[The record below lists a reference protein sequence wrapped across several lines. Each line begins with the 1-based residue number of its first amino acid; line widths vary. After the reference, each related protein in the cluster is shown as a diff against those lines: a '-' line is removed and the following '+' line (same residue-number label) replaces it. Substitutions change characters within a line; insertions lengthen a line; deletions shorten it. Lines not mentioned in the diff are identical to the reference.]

1 MYPTCMV
8 TGPETVTLKIWSLLG
23 DQKPHPFYCYNKY
36 LKNAEAADEFQGL
49 SFCHFWYSSYILLT
63 SQGGGGARC
72 SILTAHVSGVK
83 KVEWVLRDIALSI
96 PAAIQPGFEGIYSGS
111 LNYLLRQRVPII
123 NHVVTKC
130 LLPYICQFVFLF
142 SEAKNSPIWVFSGKF
157 LSFTFGST
165 HSEFELVR
173 KLGWT
178 YCTYFINC
186 SMN

>member
-1 MYPTCMV
+1 MYPTCMA
-8 TGPETVTLKIWSLLG
+8 TGPEPVTLKIWSLLG

-96 PAAIQPGFEGIYSGS
+96 PATIQLGFEGIYSGS

-130 LLPYICQFVFLF
+130 LLPYICQFVFCFQRLRIHLF
-142 SEAKNSPIWVFSGKF
+142 ECFQVNFF
-157 LSFTFGST
+157 RL
-165 HSEFELVR
+165 HLV
-173 KLGWT
+173 LH
-178 YCTYFINC
+178 ILNL
-186 SMN
+186 N